1 MSELIRGGL
10 KLLKKYFSYFGLI
23 LMIFSSVRDVF
34 AITTTPDEAG
44 KPKVTIT
51 APQQIS
57 QGDWVNLDIGV
68 TNSNLQTN
76 SKGKVE
82 VTVPKTI
89 VSNST
94 ELLNSMEIGA
104 PFSTANTSVREDSQ
118 GNYVFDV
125 DYDSSTISG
134 GNTTSNFRV
143 KFIAHLPEDTSLKTV
158 DFKASFVQD
167 GTVNNTSSASST
179 IFISN
184 ELKSESSSEL
194 KSESSSELKSES
206 SSDLKSRS
214 SDSPKVS
221 LQTPKEIG
229 SNDLVKL
236 SVLLGA
242 SNGELPKDGLI
253 TVKIPKVI
261 VRNKNDLINL
271 AGIGLPFAW
280 ADPAITEEGDDYVL
294 NIRYSAEEI
303 NQDEATA
310 YTINLAFQAPL
321 FYQGAQYSH
330 IPDNLEFSVKVTD
343 GDTINLED
351 SKTVPVIKKA
361 EPALKTF
368 DKLGKIPTDSVNGI
382 KTYKLKPTFSENIF
396 NLTVNYKGEPHKNVV
411 VSDQLPDDAY
421 LVDAKKY
428 LPATGDMTSIG
439 HIRIVAVSSRDE
451 SGNPNGWK
459 YVTSEFK
466 DKITFTKN
474 SFSINF
480 GDLAQGE
487 GYAVE
492 YAVGT
497 DNLDAFGVQYNTGKM
512 SYDGYKEDVVK
523 APMTVYNPEYSRMGL
538 LKNVDKTLAAPTD
551 TELEYSL
558 KLTSYSTEI
567 PAGTVITDKLTSSL
581 KFKELVDFDQTK
593 LEDFSYDEGKNTIT
607 YRTKV
612 PVKPGET
619 IPMSFKA
626 SIVSQLKKGDTIAN
640 TAFFNFNG
648 STLASNRV
656 VTVVNGQVNLVKID
670 DETLAPLSGAVFT
683 LQDEQGKP
691 LQEGLTSD
699 TDGVVSVNNLKP
711 GKYQLVETQ
720 APDGYELDTTPVKF
734 TIVANQ
740 SDPIRLVKTNNIK
753 RGSVVLTKVDD
764 DSRTPLRKAVFTLQD
779 EQGNPVREGLES
791 DAKGKITIN
800 DLRPGKYKL
809 VETQSP
815 DGYELDA
822 TPVEFEIVKNQQ
834 TAVEV
839 EKTNTLKPGSV
850 VLTKVDADSKAALEN
865 AVFTLQDEQ
874 GNPLQEGLTTGTDG
888 KLTINDLKPGKYQLV
903 ETQAPDGY
911 ELDATPV
918 EFEIVKN
925 QQTAVEVEKTNTLKP
940 GSVVLTK
947 VDADSKSPLE
957 NAVFTLQ
964 DEQGNPLQEGLTTG
978 TDGKL
983 TINDLK
989 PGKYQLVETQAPDG
1003 YELDAT
1009 PVEFEI
1015 VKNQQ
1020 TAVEVEK
1027 TNTQIPNTPE
1037 KKPVTPGNSKGE
1049 TPNKKDKIVETN
1061 KNTSKDLPSTGEEAT
1076 KILSIFGLGI
1086 LVILGVY
1093 LKRKSKY

>member
-34 AITTTPDEAG
+34 AITTTSDEAG

-57 QGDWVNLDIGV
+57 QGDWVNLDVGV
-68 TNSNLQTN
+68 TNSNPQTN

-167 GTVNNTSSASST
+167 GTVNNTSSAAST
-179 IFISN
+179 ILTSN
-184 ELKSESSSEL
+184 GLKSESSSG
-194 KSESSSELKSES
+194 KSESSSEKSES
-206 SSDLKSRS
+206 SSEKSES
-214 SDSPKVS
+214 SSEKSESSSEKSESSSEKSKSSSEKSKSSSEKSESSSEKSKSSNSPKVS

-271 AGIGLPFAW
+271 AGIGLPFTW
-280 ADPAITEEGDDYVL
+280 ADPTITEEGDDYVL

-523 APMTVYNPEYSRMGL
+523 APMTVYKPEYSRMGL

-648 STLASNRV
+648 STLTSNRV

-683 LQDEQGKP
+683 LQDEQGNP

-850 VLTKVDADSKAALEN
+850 VLTKVDADSK
-865 AVFTLQDEQ
+865 
-874 GNPLQEGLTTGTDG
+874 
-888 KLTINDLKPGKYQLV
+888 
-903 ETQAPDGY
+903 
-911 ELDATPV
+911 
-918 EFEIVKN
+918 
-925 QQTAVEVEKTNTLKP
+925 
-940 GSVVLTK
+940 
-947 VDADSKSPLE
+947 SPLE

-989 PGKYQLVETQAPDG
+989 PGKYKLVETQAPDG
-1003 YELDAT
+1003 YELDAK

-1037 KKPVTPGNSKGE
+1037 KKPVTPGHSKGD
-1049 TPNKKDKIVETN
+1049 TQNKKDKIVETN

>member
-1 MSELIRGGL
+1 
-10 KLLKKYFSYFGLI
+10 
-23 LMIFSSVRDVF
+23 MIFSSVSNVF
-34 AITTTPDEAG
+34 AITTTPDEVR

-51 APQQIS
+51 APQQFS
-57 QGDWVNLDIGV
+57 QGDWVNLDVGV
-68 TNSNLQTN
+68 TNSNPQTN

-104 PFSTANTSVREDSQ
+104 PFSTANTSVREDSK

-125 DYDSSTISG
+125 DYDSSTISNS
-134 GNTTSNFRV
+134 NTTSNFRV

-167 GTVNNTSSASST
+167 GTVNNTSSAAST
-179 IFISN
+179 ILTSN
-184 ELKSESSSEL
+184 GLKSESSSE
-194 KSESSSELKSES
+194 KSK
-206 SSDLKSRS
+206 S

-221 LQTPKEIG
+221 LQTPKEIR

-253 TVKIPKVI
+253 TVKIPKII
-261 VRNKNDLINL
+261 VRNKKDLINL
-271 AGIGLPFAW
+271 AGIGLPFTW

-310 YTINLAFQAPL
+310 YKINLAFQAPL
-321 FYQGAQYSH
+321 FYQGAQYSN

-351 SKTVPVIKKA
+351 SKTVSVIKEA

-368 DKLGKIPTDSVNGI
+368 DKLGKIPTADVNGI
-382 KTYKLKPTFSENIF
+382 KTYNLKPTFSENIF

-411 VSDQLPDDAY
+411 VSDQLPEDAY
-421 LVDAKKY
+421 LVDANKY

-439 HIRIVAVSSRDE
+439 HIRILAVSSRDE

-480 GDLAQGE
+480 GNLAQSE
-487 GYAVE
+487 GYVVE

-523 APMTVYNPEYSRMGL
+523 APMTVYKAEYSRMGL
-538 LKNVDKTLAAPTD
+538 LKNVDKSFIAPTD

-558 KLTSYSTEI
+558 NLKSYSTEI
-567 PAGTVITDKLTSSL
+567 PTGTVVTDKLTSSL

-593 LEDFSYDEGKNTIT
+593 LEDFSYDEGTNTIT

-612 PVKPGET
+612 PIKPGES

-626 SIVSQLKKGDTIAN
+626 SIVSQLKKGEAISNA
-640 TAFFNFNG
+640 ASFNFNG
-648 STLASNRV
+648 SILASNRV
-656 VTVVNGQVNLVKID
+656 TTIVNGQVNLVKID

-691 LQEGLTSD
+691 LQEGLTTG

-720 APDGYELDTTPVKF
+720 APDGYELDATPVKF

-740 SDPIRLVKTNNIK
+740 SAPI
-753 RGSVVLTKVDD
+753 
-764 DSRTPLRKAVFTLQD
+764 
-779 EQGNPVREGLES
+779 
-791 DAKGKITIN
+791 
-800 DLRPGKYKL
+800 KL
-809 VETQSP
+809 S
-815 DGYELDA
+815 
-822 TPVEFEIVKNQQ
+822 
-834 TAVEV
+834 
-839 EKTNTLKPGSV
+839 KTNTLKPGSV
-850 VLTKVDADSKAALEN
+850 VLTKVDADSKAPLRK

-874 GNPLQEGLTTGTDG
+874 GKPVREGLESDNKG
-888 KLTINDLKPGKYQLV
+888 KLTINDLRPGKYKLV

-947 VDADSKSPLE
+947 VDADSKAPLE

-964 DEQGNPLQEGLTTG
+964 DEQGKPVKEGLTTG

-983 TINDLK
+983 TVNDLK
-989 PGKYQLVETQAPDG
+989 PGKYKLVETQAPDG

-1027 TNTQIPNTPE
+1027 TNTL
-1037 KKPVTPGNSKGE
+1037 KPGTPGHSKGE
-1049 TPNKKDKIVETN
+1049 TPNKKEKVVKDN
-1061 KNTSKDLPSTGEEAT
+1061 KKASKKLPSTGEEAT
-1076 KILSIFGLGI
+1076 KILSVFGLGI

>member
-1 MSELIRGGL
+1 MK
-10 KLLKKYFSYFGLI
+10 KLFSYFSL
-23 LMIFSSVRDVF
+23 LLVLFSPVSNVF
-34 AITTTPDEAG
+34 ALTTTSNEAG
-44 KPKVTIT
+44 EPKVTIK

-57 QGDWVNLDIGV
+57 DGDWVNLDVGV
-68 TNSNLQTN
+68 TNSSPQTN

-125 DYDSSTISG
+125 DYDSSTVSD
-134 GNTTSNFRV
+134 GNTTSNFKV
-143 KFIAHLPEDTSLKTV
+143 KFRAHLPEDTSLKTV
-158 DFKASFVQD
+158 DFKASFVQE

-179 IFISN
+179 VVYPQNVTN
-184 ELKSESSSEL
+184 EVN
-194 KSESSSELKSES
+194 
-206 SSDLKSRS
+206 SSDELLENKDAENTVS
-214 SDSPKVS
+214 SDSMQENNQNNVRTADSPKVT
-221 LQTPKEIG
+221 LLTPKEIG

-236 SVLLGA
+236 SVALGA

-271 AGIGLPFAW
+271 AGIGLPFTW
-280 ADPAITEEGDDYVL
+280 AEPAITEEGENYVL

-321 FYQGAQYSH
+321 FYQGSKYSH
-330 IPDNLEFSVKVTD
+330 IPDNLGFSVKVTD

-368 DKLGKIPTDSVNGI
+368 DKLGKIPTDTVNGI

-421 LVDAKKY
+421 LVDANKY

-439 HIRIVAVSSRDE
+439 HIRILGVSSRDE

-474 SFSINF
+474 SFSIDF

-487 GYAVE
+487 GYVVE

-497 DNLDAFGVQYNTGKM
+497 DNLDAFGVQYNEGKM

-538 LKNVDKTLAAPTD
+538 LKSVDKPLAAPTD

-567 PAGTVITDKLTSSL
+567 PAGTVVTDKLTSSL
-581 KFKELVDFDQTK
+581 KFKDKVDFDQTK
-593 LEDFSYDEGKNTIT
+593 LEDFNYDEGTNTIT

-612 PVKPGET
+612 PVKPGEA
-619 IPMSFKA
+619 ISMSFKA
-626 SIVSQLKKGDTIAN
+626 SIVSQLKKGDTISNVAS
-640 TAFFNFNG
+640 FNFNG
-648 STLASNRV
+648 SALASNRV
-656 VTVVNGQVNLVKID
+656 TTVVNGQANLVKID

-740 SDPIRLVKTNNIK
+740 SNPTRLVKTNTIK

-791 DAKGKITIN
+791 GADGKLTIN

-809 VETQSP
+809 VETQAP

-822 TPVEFEIVKNQQ
+822 TPVEFEIEKNQQ

-850 VLTKVDADSKAALEN
+850 VLTKVDADSKAPLEN

-874 GNPLQEGLTTGTDG
+874 GNPLQADLTTGADG
-888 KLTINDLKPGKYQLV
+888 KLTINDLKPGKYKLV

-918 EFEIVKN
+918 EFEIEKN
-925 QQTAVEVEKTNTLKP
+925 QQTAVEVEKTNTLKQS
-940 GSVVLTK
+940 GS
-947 VDADSKSPLE
+947 
-957 NAVFTLQ
+957 
-964 DEQGNPLQEGLTTG
+964 
-978 TDGKL
+978 TDTPK
-983 TINDLK
+983 
-989 PGKYQLVETQAPDG
+989 PDG
-1003 YELDAT
+1003 S
-1009 PVEFEI
+1009 
-1015 VKNQQ
+1015 
-1020 TAVEVEK
+1020 
-1027 TNTQIPNTPE
+1027 TNTS
-1037 KKPVTPGNSKGE
+1037 KPGNSGHSEGDKHKKEKGS
-1049 TPNKKDKIVETN
+1049 KK
-1061 KNTSKDLPSTGEEAT
+1061 LPATGEKDT
-1076 KILSIFGLGI
+1076 KIFSIIGLGI
-1086 LVILGVY
+1086 LAILAILGTY
-1093 LKRKSKY
+1093 ISRKKTK

>member
-1 MSELIRGGL
+1 M
-10 KLLKKYFSYFGLI
+10 LKKYFSYFGLI

-34 AITTTPDEAG
+34 AITTTSDEAG

-57 QGDWVNLDIGV
+57 QGDWVNLDVGV
-68 TNSNLQTN
+68 TNSNPQTN

-167 GTVNNTSSASST
+167 GTVNNTSSAAST
-179 IFISN
+179 ILTSN
-184 ELKSESSSEL
+184 GLKSESSSG
-194 KSESSSELKSES
+194 KSESSSEKSES
-206 SSDLKSRS
+206 SSEKSES
-214 SDSPKVS
+214 SSEKSESSSEKSESSSEKSKSSSEKSKSSSEKSESSSEKSKSSNSPKVS

-271 AGIGLPFAW
+271 AGIGLPFTW
-280 ADPAITEEGDDYVL
+280 ADPTITEEGDDYVL

-523 APMTVYNPEYSRMGL
+523 APMTVYKPEYSRMGL

-640 TAFFNFNG
+640 TAFFKFNG
-648 STLASNRV
+648 STLTSNRV

-683 LQDEQGKP
+683 LQDEQGNP

-850 VLTKVDADSKAALEN
+850 VLTKVDADSK
-865 AVFTLQDEQ
+865 
-874 GNPLQEGLTTGTDG
+874 
-888 KLTINDLKPGKYQLV
+888 
-903 ETQAPDGY
+903 
-911 ELDATPV
+911 
-918 EFEIVKN
+918 
-925 QQTAVEVEKTNTLKP
+925 
-940 GSVVLTK
+940 
-947 VDADSKSPLE
+947 SPLE

-989 PGKYQLVETQAPDG
+989 PGKYKLVETQAPDG
-1003 YELDAT
+1003 YELDAK

-1037 KKPVTPGNSKGE
+1037 KKPVTPGHSKGDTQNE
-1049 TPNKKDKIVETN
+1049 KEKVVEANKKA
-1061 KNTSKDLPSTGEEAT
+1061 SKELPSTGEEAT

>member
-1 MSELIRGGL
+1 MLFIMIMSKLIRGGL
-10 KLLKKYFSYFGLI
+10 ELLKKYFSYFGLI

-34 AITTTPDEAG
+34 AITTTSDEAG

-68 TNSNLQTN
+68 TNSNIQTN

-118 GNYVFDV
+118 GNYVFDI

-194 KSESSSELKSES
+194 KSESSS
-206 SSDLKSRS
+206 DLKSRS

-221 LQTPKEIG
+221 LQTPKDIG

-271 AGIGLPFAW
+271 AGIGLPFTW

-382 KTYKLKPTFSENIF
+382 KTYNLKPTFSENIF

-683 LQDEQGKP
+683 LQDEQGNP

-850 VLTKVDADSKAALEN
+850 VLTKVDADSK
-865 AVFTLQDEQ
+865 
-874 GNPLQEGLTTGTDG
+874 
-888 KLTINDLKPGKYQLV
+888 
-903 ETQAPDGY
+903 
-911 ELDATPV
+911 
-918 EFEIVKN
+918 
-925 QQTAVEVEKTNTLKP
+925 
-940 GSVVLTK
+940 
-947 VDADSKSPLE
+947 SPLE

-989 PGKYQLVETQAPDG
+989 PGKYKLVETQAPDG